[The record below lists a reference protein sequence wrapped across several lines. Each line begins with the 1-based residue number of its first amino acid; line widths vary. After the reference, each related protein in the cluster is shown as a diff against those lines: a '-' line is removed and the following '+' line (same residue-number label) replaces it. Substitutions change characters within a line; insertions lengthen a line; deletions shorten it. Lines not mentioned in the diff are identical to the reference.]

1 MEKDRH
7 RPDNQGNDQLFEAE
21 CMPGSKMGFCFG
33 IAEAECRDLGSL
45 GVESQIR
52 VLDDWGANV
61 PEHLLECFFLLT
73 SW

>member
-1 MEKDRH
+1 
-7 RPDNQGNDQLFEAE
+7 
-21 CMPGSKMGFCFG
+21 MPGSEMGFCFG

-52 VLDDWGANV
+52 VLDDWGANEDAV
-61 PEHLLECFFLLT
+61 PEHLLVCFFLLT